1 MALGISINTRPFNY
15 LGLPA
20 MSIPC
25 GFDPNGLPIGL
36 QISGRPFAEGA
47 VLQAADAYQRDTDW
61 HARRPAI
68 PAV

>member
-1 MALGISINTRPFNY
+1 
-15 LGLPA
+15 

-36 QISGRPFAEGA
+36 QISGRPFAEAA

-68 PAV
+68 AAV